1 MHPFKKRVPT
11 VLQLE
16 FVECGAACL
25 GMVLGYYGRHEPLD
39 ALRLACGVSRD
50 GARAANIL
58 RAARSFGL
66 NAKGMRMEPAAV
78 ARIRRPI
85 IVYWEF
91 KHYIVVEGFSRG
103 QFYVNDPAMG
113 RRTINEAEFDRG
125 FTGIALTFEPGPD
138 FKKGGRRQ
146 RIWRPLWRFTEGLK
160 TAFPFLVLV
169 TTALMAPT
177 IVVPGLSRV
186 FVDSILVDGQ
196 TTWLRPLLIAFALST
211 LLIAL
216 LTALQQAAFLRF
228 SQALAIAASS
238 RFFWRVLQLPIEFFS
253 RRQSADI
260 ATRLTLND
268 RLATMLSSELAT
280 NVVNVLLAAAYAT
293 LMFYYDTV
301 LGAIGLFFGL
311 LNLVALRYAAATR
324 TRSYARLAQE
334 LSKLAGVTTGNLSAI
349 ETLKASGRESAAF
362 TAMTGQYAKALVA
375 EQRLESATRTTA
387 VIPTLVSM
395 LAVAAVLSVGGWR
408 VMDGLMTMGL
418 IIAFRMTLE
427 GFLRP
432 LDRLVK
438 FGGQIQTIA
447 GDVIRLGD
455 VLDHPLDPIAAR
467 ETVTD
472 DIDRIEGAIELR
484 NVTFGYSP
492 LDPPLVENFSL
503 RVNPGSRVALVGGS
517 GSGKST
523 IAKLIC
529 GLHRPWSGE
538 ILVDGR
544 PIEKIPR
551 PLLTQSI
558 SFVDQDIFL
567 LEGTMRQNITLW
579 DSTIRESEVT
589 QAARDAAIEDDILAR
604 PLGYEAPLDENG
616 RNLSGGQRQRMEIA
630 RALAGHPRVL
640 VLDEATSA
648 LDPATERKVDENIR
662 RRGATCVIIAHRLS
676 TIRDSDEIIVLDK
689 GRVIERG
696 NHDSLMARDG
706 LYRSLM
712 EIY

>member
-1 MHPFKKRVPT
+1 MLF
-11 VLQLE
+11 
-16 FVECGAACL
+16 
-25 GMVLGYYGRHEPLD
+25 
-39 ALRLACGVSRD
+39 
-50 GARAANIL
+50 
-58 RAARSFGL
+58 RS
-66 NAKGMRMEPAAV
+66 
-78 ARIRRPI
+78 
-85 IVYWEF
+85 
-91 KHYIVVEGFSRG
+91 
-103 QFYVNDPAMG
+103 
-113 RRTINEAEFDRG
+113 
-125 FTGIALTFEPGPD
+125 
-138 FKKGGRRQ
+138 
-146 RIWRPLWRFTEGLK
+146 
-160 TAFPFLVLV
+160 
-169 TTALMAPT
+169 
-177 IVVPGLSRV
+177 
-186 FVDSILVDGQ
+186 
-196 TTWLRPLLIAFALST
+196 
-211 LLIAL
+211 
-216 LTALQQAAFLRF
+216 
-228 SQALAIAASS
+228 
-238 RFFWRVLQLPIEFFS
+238 
-253 RRQSADI
+253 
-260 ATRLTLND
+260 
-268 RLATMLSSELAT
+268 
-280 NVVNVLLAAAYAT
+280 
-293 LMFYYDTV
+293 
-301 LGAIGLFFGL
+301 
-311 LNLVALRYAAATR
+311 
-324 TRSYARLAQE
+324 
-334 LSKLAGVTTGNLSAI
+334 
-349 ETLKASGRESAAF
+349 
-362 TAMTGQYAKALVA
+362 
-375 EQRLESATRTTA
+375 
-387 VIPTLVSM
+387 
-395 LAVAAVLSVGGWR
+395 
-408 VMDGLMTMGL
+408 L